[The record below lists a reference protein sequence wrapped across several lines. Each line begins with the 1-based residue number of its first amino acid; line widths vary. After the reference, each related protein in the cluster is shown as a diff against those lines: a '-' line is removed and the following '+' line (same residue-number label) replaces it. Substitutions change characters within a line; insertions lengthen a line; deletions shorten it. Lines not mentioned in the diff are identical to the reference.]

1 MPVGPPHPA
10 LRPQPRLPR
19 GDPNGVWGSVFL
31 VTILVAACNPTS
43 NTPPP
48 VEVLAA
54 DQTLSFPIAKDVAD
68 LDPALISTPAD
79 VDMLRNVFSGLY
91 RFDDQLREVPDLAVG
106 MPDVSAD
113 GLTYTF
119 HLRHDARFSNGD
131 PITAGDVI
139 YSWSR
144 AAAKQGDD
152 AGLFSVVAGYQAVVD
167 GRSSQLSGLAKVDDY
182 TFTSTLSRPAGYWF
196 TGVGLWPFWVVDQK
210 VIATAGEDA
219 WVTKPETLIG
229 GG

>member
-48 VEVLAA
+48 VELLSG
-54 DQTLSFPIAKDVAD
+54 DQTLSFPIARDVAD

-79 VDMLRNVFSGLY
+79 VDVMRNVFSGLY
-91 RFDDQLREVPDLAVG
+91 RFDDQLHEVPDLAVG
-106 MPDVSAD
+106 LPDVSPD

-119 HLRHDARFSNGD
+119 HLRHDAHFSNGD

-139 YSWSR
+139 YSWNR
-144 AAAKQGDD
+144 AAAKQGDY
-152 AGLFSVVAGYQAVVD
+152 AWLFNVLVGYQDVAS
-167 GRSSQLSGLAKVDDY
+167 GRSSQLGGLAKID
-182 TFTSTLSRPAGYWF
+182 
-196 TGVGLWPFWVVDQK
+196 
-210 VIATAGEDA
+210 
-219 WVTKPETLIG
+219 
-229 GG
+229 